1 MERETI
7 NKDLLLW
14 ILETVDNMVTSS
26 ISDNPEKFPTILAV
40 SDMLNKID
48 IQEKSANISDFI
60 GETLTNK
67 LFEELKNNVKER

>member
-7 NKDLLLW
+7 NKDLQLW

-26 ISDNPEKFPTILAV
+26 ISDNPEKFPIILAV